1 MQTLYAK
8 CDYMDRE
15 NKRAK
20 AGIMHALS
28 ACATLDIYC
37 GVENGMWGIWYDA
50 KGVKYLV
57 DALDLINS
65 IFMDDKYWILQ
76 EYNSENKY
84 VVDIQRDS
92 YCYAWRVGG
101 GVFDD
106 GKPLYFNF
114 EEYVNKI
121 RECIKTLYAA
131 WLSGESVVY
140 SSKHDFDCE
149 AIGIGL
155 EQLNVVATMPSYYR
169 FMANKVKEEAFVF
182 KIEKECYNEHYT
194 IGIGNRIY
202 TTWLTHWDNSFD
214 RIRYQ
219 FESFVHNCEAKI
231 ELFFDTSETALIIK
245 HISVLD
251 QIDGSE
257 GGYFFKYRDY
267 ALVEIHPNEFVHG
280 PILKGYCDL
289 KQTIK
294 TFYEGLLTLA
304 LNHPIDSDDP
314 DDSDVPCQLEA
325 YNMFKSPII
334 ERYISDIKEDSQKA
348 ELRQIHVKRILI
360 VIPDYDEVIIDSEGV
375 NVDSEGGYF
384 DELYDKE
391 NNPIRMP
398 ELVGWQKEIFNVVVD
413 GAVGREVSFDWD
425 DYHKRGLELA
435 RKLRTRLSS
444 DFDLWYIAPVE
455 DKSGLIAKP
464 ILIYEKPN
472 DEEE

>member
-1 MQTLYAK
+1 M
-8 CDYMDRE
+8 
-15 NKRAK
+15 
-20 AGIMHALS
+20 
-28 ACATLDIYC
+28 
-37 GVENGMWGIWYDA
+37 
-50 KGVKYLV
+50 
-57 DALDLINS
+57 
-65 IFMDDKYWILQ
+65 
-76 EYNSENKY
+76 
-84 VVDIQRDS
+84 
-92 YCYAWRVGG
+92 
-101 GVFDD
+101 
-106 GKPLYFNF
+106 
-114 EEYVNKI
+114 
-121 RECIKTLYAA
+121 
-131 WLSGESVVY
+131 
-140 SSKHDFDCE
+140 
-149 AIGIGL
+149 
-155 EQLNVVATMPSYYR
+155 
-169 FMANKVKEEAFVF
+169 F

-231 ELFFDTSETALIIK
+231 ELFFDTSETVLIIK